1 MFFRNFMV
9 KSATAVAA
17 TEAEHSSTQALQLR
31 AAAARRRRT

>member
-17 TEAEHSSTQALQLR
+17 TEAQPPSTQPLQLR
-31 AAAARRRRT
+31 VVATTIR